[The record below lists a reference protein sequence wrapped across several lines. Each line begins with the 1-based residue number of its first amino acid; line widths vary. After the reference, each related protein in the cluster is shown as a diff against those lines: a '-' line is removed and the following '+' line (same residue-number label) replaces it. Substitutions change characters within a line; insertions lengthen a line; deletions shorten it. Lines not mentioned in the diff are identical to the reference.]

1 MNCSCINAPHCEHR
15 HECDPAVCD
24 SFVPPA
30 NRNQPKGGEK
40 S

>member
-1 MNCSCINAPHCEHR
+1 MNCINAPYCEHR

-30 NRNQPKGGEK
+30 NSRDQPKGGEK